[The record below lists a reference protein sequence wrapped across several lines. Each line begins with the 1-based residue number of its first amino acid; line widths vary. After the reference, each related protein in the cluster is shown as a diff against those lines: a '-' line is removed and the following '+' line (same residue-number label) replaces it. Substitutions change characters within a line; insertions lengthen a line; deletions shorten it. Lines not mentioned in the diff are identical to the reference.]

1 MFKKTY
7 TVDNVKRVNL
17 NYINSAFDTG
27 ILGMSMFFIENSTEN
42 SKQLHTSTINSGLW
56 LFEQNWGKFNL
67 ATSGYLKMGNGFTIQ
82 WGLTASSVNN
92 SDYRYFPITFENTC
106 SVGLASYSSFD
117 SSGQGTSF
125 HKIDKTKFLLGCRLA
140 SGEIVSGQV
149 AWVAIGY

>member
-1 MFKKTY
+1 M
-7 TVDNVKRVNL
+7 